1 MSRMAEAVETAK
13 TAKAG
18 KQGSARRRGRIPF
31 LATVT
36 LAGWRLRQTWRLLLI
51 SGLGIVAAVV
61 LVCAVPLFSQVAM
74 SAGLR
79 QALTSD
85 PQASQLDVG
94 SDVGSATGVN
104 PNDLAAII
112 DRTVR
117 QDMGRY
123 ITRPA
128 IFSASVQMDL
138 PILGPDGA
146 TLAGLRLQGVAP
158 ADASTVAKVIQG
170 RLPNPNAAALEIAL
184 PPDASSALN
193 APVGATLKLG
203 APQFGPPGSGPA
215 GTVLAAKVVGIVA
228 ALQQNNTGPGPQ
240 FGGSGQGQFGNSYVA
255 LTANDLVLNV
265 VAPAIQAAVP
275 SGGDKGFYGPPVM
288 HLDWTYTVDVARVTI
303 NNFDDLSNRAHRV
316 QVDVSNA
323 VNGGGGPYGAYIY
336 GGVTNTLD
344 SYRTRV
350 LLAQIPVVL
359 LLLQVLG
366 LVLLFVSVMVN
377 LLVERQVEAIAV
389 LRSRG
394 ASRGVIFRSMTLQSL
409 GVGLLALLGGPL
421 LALLL
426 VSLVA
431 GRALAGKDQG
441 AVQALLADPLAAA
454 WGLRWYAL
462 LAAVAA
468 VIAMIFSTRKAA
480 SLNVLAL
487 RRESARARGKPL
499 WQRLNLDL
507 IFAVIAV
514 TGYVLYTLAVSNVDP
529 RVRVFLSPL
538 ALIAPIFLLL
548 AISLVFLRFYPLLL
562 RLGAWLAAK
571 RRKAPAMLALAQM
584 ARSPRQASRMT
595 LLLALATAFAIFT
608 LIFTASQYQR
618 TLDVAA
624 FQAGADFAGNLPATT
639 NATTPAEIE
648 ARYTAVAGVTAA
660 SAGQI
665 LVTDPPSN
673 AANAEVH
680 LLAVNADTFAQ
691 AALWPDQDTPPL
703 PALMDRLVSARAGA
717 ASSDAVPAVV
727 DGALAELFHVQRGS
741 VFSVTLP
748 GYEGAGMRFQVVA
761 VVNYIP
767 TIFDSREFAFQGG
780 PVGLLVDYQSFA
792 TVYRHDV
799 PDATAAPNHIW
810 LASHDDAA
818 SLASVRAALA
828 KGNLTLESVQD
839 RRALVEAL
847 RTDPLQIDLLGALGI
862 GAATALVLALLG
874 LLIASWL
881 SARTRLTSFALLRAL
896 GTEPRQ
902 LGGVLIWEQGIV
914 YGLALALGV
923 VVGMILSTVVL
934 PVLVFANITAINN
947 PNSVNTPPV
956 QVVLPWTGL
965 GIALAAVVLLCAVS
979 IALMAGVV
987 ARASIGQALRLNED

>member
-1 MSRMAEAVETAK
+1 MARTAAVETA
-13 TAKAG
+13 TAAKAG
-18 KQGSARRRGRIPF
+18 KRGSSRRRGRIPF

-36 LAGWRLRQTWRLLLI
+36 LAGWRLRQTWRLLLV

-94 SDVGSATGVN
+94 SDVGSATGAN

-128 IFSASVQMDL
+128 IFSASMPVDM
-138 PILGPDGA
+138 PILGPGDA
-146 TLAGLRLQGVAP
+146 TEGGLRLQGVAP
-158 ADASTVAKVIQG
+158 ADASAVANVLQG
-170 RLPNPNAAALEIAL
+170 RLPDPNAATLEIAL
-184 PPDASSALN
+184 SPDASSALD
-193 APVGATLKLG
+193 APVGSTLKLG

-215 GTVLAAKVVGIVA
+215 GTVLTAKVVGIVA
-228 ALQQNNTGPGPQ
+228 ALQQNNAGPGPR
-240 FGGSGQGQFGNSYVA
+240 FGGSEQGQFGNSYVA

-265 VAPAIQAAVP
+265 VAPAIQAAIP
-275 SGGDKGFYGPPVM
+275 SGGDKGFYGPPVL
-288 HLDWTYTVDVARVTI
+288 HLDWAYTVDVARVTI
-303 NNFDDLSNRAHRV
+303 NDFDDLSNRAHRV

-323 VNGGGGPYGAYIY
+323 VNGGGGPYGAYVY

-350 LLAQIPVVL
+350 IVAQIPVVL

-529 RVRVFLSPL
+529 RVRIFLSPL

-562 RLGAWLAAK
+562 RLGAWLTAK

-639 NATTPAEIE
+639 GAPAPADIE
-648 ARYTAVAGVTAA
+648 ARYSTVAGVTAA
-660 SAGQI
+660 SAGRI
-665 LVTDPPSN
+665 LVTDPNTN

-691 AALWPDQDTPPL
+691 AALWTDQDAAARL
-703 PALMDRLVSARAGA
+703 PDLMGKLVSARAGA

-741 VFSVTLP
+741 FFSVTLP
-748 GYEGAGMRFQVVA
+748 DYQGAGMRFQVVA
-761 VVNYIP
+761 VVDYIP

-780 PVGLLVDYQSFA
+780 PAGLLVDYQSFA

-799 PDATAAPNHIW
+799 PTATVAPNHIW
-810 LASHDDAA
+810 LASRDDAA
-818 SLASVRAALA
+818 ALASVRTALTKGALA
-828 KGNLTLESVQD
+828 LGSLQD

-874 LLIASWL
+874 LLIGSWL

-902 LGGVLIWEQGIV
+902 LGGVLIWEQGII

-965 GIALAAVVLLCAVS
+965 GIALAAVVLLCVVS

>member
-1 MSRMAEAVETAK
+1 MARTAEAVK
-13 TAKAG
+13 TARAG
-18 KQGSARRRGRIPF
+18 KRGSTRRRGRIPF

-94 SDVGSATGVN
+94 SDVGGSSGMN
-104 PNDLAAII
+104 PNELAAII

-123 ITRPA
+123 ITQPA
-128 IFSASVQMDL
+128 VFSAGEEMDL
-138 PILGPDGA
+138 PILAPDGTA
-146 TLAGLRLQGVAP
+146 LAGLRLQGVAA
-158 ADASTVAKVIQG
+158 ADASTTAKVLQG
-170 RLPNPNAAALEIAL
+170 RLPDPNAASLEIAL
-184 PPDASSALN
+184 PSDASSALN
-193 APVGATLKLG
+193 APIGSTLKLG
-203 APQFGPPGSGPA
+203 APQFGPPSSGPA
-215 GTVLAAKVVGIVA
+215 TTVLTAKVVGIVGEVSQA
-228 ALQQNNTGPGPQ
+228 SNGPGPK
-240 FGGSGQGQFGNSYVA
+240 FGGSGQGPFGNSYVA

-265 VAPAIQAAVP
+265 VAPAIQASMP
-275 SGGDKGFYGPPVM
+275 SSSDKGFYGPPVL
-288 HLDWTYTVDVARVTI
+288 HLDWAYTVDIARVTI
-303 NNFDDLSNRAHRV
+303 NDFDDLSNRAHRV

-323 VNGGGGPYGAYIY
+323 VNGGGGPYGAYVY

-344 SYRTRV
+344 SYRARV
-350 LLAQIPVVL
+350 IVAQIPVVL

-468 VIAMIFSTRKAA
+468 VVAMILSTRKAA

-487 RRESARARGKPL
+487 RRESARTRGKPL

-514 TGYVLYTLAVSNVDP
+514 TGYALYTLAVARVDP
-529 RVRVFLSPL
+529 RIRVFLSPL
-538 ALIAPIFLLL
+538 ALVAPIFLLL
-548 AISLVFLRFYPLLL
+548 AISMVFLRFYPLLL
-562 RLGAWLAAK
+562 RLGAWLATK

-595 LLLALATAFAIFT
+595 LLLALAAAFAIFT

-639 NATTPAEIE
+639 GSPTPAEIE

-660 SAGQI
+660 SAGRI
-665 LVTDPPSN
+665 LVTDPNTN
-673 AANAEVH
+673 AAQAEVH

-691 AALWPDQDTPPL
+691 AALWPDQDSAVRL
-703 PALMDRLVSARAGA
+703 PDLMGRLVSARAGA

-727 DGALAELFHVQRGS
+727 DGALAELFNVQAGS
-741 VFSVTLP
+741 VFSVKLP
-748 GYEGAGMRFQVVA
+748 DYQGTGMRFQVVA
-761 VVNYIP
+761 VVDYIP
-767 TIFDSREFAFQGG
+767 TIFDSREFAFEGG
-780 PVGLLVDYQSFA
+780 PAGLLVDYQSFA
-792 TVYRHDV
+792 TVYQHDV

-828 KGNLTLESVQD
+828 RGNLALESVQD

-847 RTDPLQIDLLGALGI
+847 RSDPLQVDLLGALGI

-874 LLIASWL
+874 LLIGSWL

-902 LGGVLIWEQGIV
+902 LGGVLIWEQSII
-914 YGLALALGV
+914 YGLALALGAA
-923 VVGMILSTVVL
+923 VGMILSTVVL
-934 PVLVFANITAINN
+934 PVLVFANLATVNT
-947 PNSVNTPPV
+947 PGGPSNTPPV
-956 QVVLPWTGL
+956 RVVLPWTGL
-965 GIALAAVVLLCAVS
+965 GIALAAVVLLCVVS